1 MRRHIVSHS
10 HPQAIEMTSGSIWKN
25 MLIFSLPL
33 ILAQVLQVLFNL
45 SDVAVAGKFADYKA
59 LGAVGSTSLL
69 VSLFIGFLLGMGNG
83 VNVCAARRL
92 GAGDERGTERT
103 VCSSFMMC
111 FLIGTIVGLLCF
123 VFSRPLLE
131 LLHTKDEFIDGAEL
145 YLKIYSLGM
154 PAMGIFNFG
163 NGVLSACG
171 ETKRPL
177 TYLTIAGVLNV
188 ILNLFF
194 VIVCGKAADGVA
206 IASVI
211 AEYLSAFLIVRHLV
225 TRRDSCRLRFS
236 RSYIDAGC
244 CRNVLMLGIPSGIQS
259 AIFAVANLFVQS
271 GVNSFDAMLVSGN
284 SAAANADTLI
294 YNVMAAF
301 YLGCS
306 SFVSRNL
313 GAGEYGRVKK
323 SCIVGLVYS
332 FAVGALLGGLLL
344 IFGRE
349 FLSVFANEPEVID
362 CGMERIRIMGWS
374 YAISALMDCPIAAS
388 RGIGKTVVPTV
399 IVIIGS
405 CVFRVAWVYTVF
417 AYFRTITSLYLLYS
431 FSWVIT
437 AAAEITYFVICYK
450 RMVKLAE
457 SGVH

>member
-1 MRRHIVSHS
+1 
-10 HPQAIEMTSGSIWKN
+10 MTSGSIWRN
-25 MLIFSLPL
+25 LLVFSLPL

-92 GAGDERGTERT
+92 GAGDARGTERT
-103 VCSSFMMC
+103 VCSSFVMC
-111 FLIGTIVGLLCF
+111 VLIGVVVGVLCF

-131 LLHTKDEFIDGAEL
+131 LLRTKDEFIDGAEL
-145 YLKIYSLGM
+145 YLKIYALGM

-163 NGVLSACG
+163 NGVLSASG

-211 AEYLSAFLIVRHLV
+211 SEYLSAFLIVRHLV
-225 TRRDSCRLRFS
+225 MRRDSCRLRFS
-236 RSYIDAGC
+236 RAYIDTDC
-244 CRNVLMLGIPSGIQS
+244 CRSVLMLGIPSGIQS

-301 YLGCS
+301 YVGCP

-313 GAGEYGRVKK
+313 GAGKHDRVKK
-323 SCIVGLVYS
+323 SYIVGLVYS

-349 FLSVFANEPEVID
+349 FLSVFANEPEVIE
-362 CGMERIRIMGWS
+362 CGMERIHIMGWS
-374 YAISALMDCPIAAS
+374 YALSAFMDCTIAAS

-399 IVIIGS
+399 IVILGS

-437 AAAEITYFVICYK
+437 ATAEITYFVICYK
-450 RMVKLAE
+450 RIVKLAE

>member
-1 MRRHIVSHS
+1 MRRHFVSHS
-10 HPQAIEMTSGSIWKN
+10 HSHAIEMTSGSIWRN
-25 MLIFSLPL
+25 LLVFSLPL

-92 GAGDERGTERT
+92 GAGDARGTERT
-103 VCSSFMMC
+103 VCSSFVMC
-111 FLIGTIVGLLCF
+111 VLIGVVVGVLCF

-131 LLHTKDEFIDGAEL
+131 LLRTKDEFIDGAEL
-145 YLKIYSLGM
+145 YLKIYALGM

-163 NGVLSACG
+163 NGVLSASG

-211 AEYLSAFLIVRHLV
+211 SEYLSAFLIVRHLV
-225 TRRDSCRLRFS
+225 MRRDSCRLRFS
-236 RSYIDAGC
+236 RAYIDTDC
-244 CRNVLMLGIPSGIQS
+244 CRSVLMLGIPSGIQS

-301 YLGCS
+301 YVGCP

-313 GAGEYGRVKK
+313 GAGKHDRVKK
-323 SCIVGLVYS
+323 SYIVGLVYS

-349 FLSVFANEPEVID
+349 FLSVFANEPEVIE
-362 CGMERIRIMGWS
+362 CGMERIHIMGWS
-374 YAISALMDCPIAAS
+374 YALSAFMDCTIAAS

-399 IVIIGS
+399 IVILGS

-437 AAAEITYFVICYK
+437 ATAEITYFVICYK
-450 RMVKLAE
+450 RIVKLAE

>member
-1 MRRHIVSHS
+1 
-10 HPQAIEMTSGSIWKN
+10 
-25 MLIFSLPL
+25 
-33 ILAQVLQVLFNL
+33 
-45 SDVAVAGKFADYKA
+45 
-59 LGAVGSTSLL
+59 
-69 VSLFIGFLLGMGNG
+69 
-83 VNVCAARRL
+83 
-92 GAGDERGTERT
+92 
-103 VCSSFMMC
+103 MC
-111 FLIGTIVGLLCF
+111 VLIGVVVGVLCF
-123 VFSRPLLE
+123 AFSRPLLE
-131 LLHTKDEFIDGAEL
+131 LLRTKDEFIDGAEL
-145 YLKIYSLGM
+145 YLKIYALGM

-211 AEYLSAFLIVRHLV
+211 SEYLSAVLIVRHLV
-225 TRRDSCRLRFS
+225 MRRDSCRLRFS
-236 RSYIDAGC
+236 RAYIDADC
-244 CRNVLMLGIPSGIQS
+244 CRSVLMLGIPSGIQS

-301 YLGCS
+301 YVGCS

-313 GAGEYGRVKK
+313 GAGKYDRVKK
-323 SCIVGLVYS
+323 SYIVGLVYS

-349 FLSVFANEPEVID
+349 FLSVFANEPEVIE
-362 CGMERIRIMGWS
+362 CGMERIHIMGWS
-374 YAISALMDCPIAAS
+374 YAISAFMDCTIAAS
-388 RGIGKTVVPTV
+388 RGIGKAVVPTV
-399 IVIIGS
+399 IVILGS

-437 AAAEITYFVICYK
+437 STAEITYFVICYK
-450 RMVKLAE
+450 RIVKLAE

>member
-1 MRRHIVSHS
+1 MKKKHEID
-10 HPQAIEMTSGSIWKN
+10 MTGGPLAVNI
-25 MLIFSLPL
+25 LLFSLPL
-33 ILAQVLQVLFNL
+33 MMSQILEVLFNL
-45 SDVAVAGKFADYKA
+45 SDVAIAGKFADYRA
-59 LGAVGSTSLL
+59 LGAVGSTTLL

-92 GAGDERGTERT
+92 GAGDARGTERT
-103 VCSSFMMC
+103 VCSSFVMC
-111 FLIGTIVGLLCF
+111 VLIGVVVGVLCF
-123 VFSRPLLE
+123 AFSRPLLE
-131 LLHTKDEFIDGAEL
+131 LLRTKDEFIDGAEL
-145 YLKIYSLGM
+145 YLKIYALGM

-163 NGVLSACG
+163 NGVLSASG

-211 AEYLSAFLIVRHLV
+211 SEYLSAFLIVRHLV
-225 TRRDSCRLRFS
+225 MRRDSCRLRFS
-236 RSYIDAGC
+236 RAYIDADC
-244 CRNVLMLGIPSGIQS
+244 CRSVLMLGIPSGIQS

-301 YLGCS
+301 YVGCS

-313 GAGEYGRVKK
+313 GAGKHDRVKK
-323 SCIVGLVYS
+323 SYVVGLVYS
-332 FAVGALLGGLLL
+332 FAVGSLLGGLLL

-349 FLSVFANEPEVID
+349 FLSVFANEPEVIE
-362 CGMERIRIMGWS
+362 CGMERIHIMGWS
-374 YAISALMDCPIAAS
+374 YAISAFMDCTIAAS
-388 RGIGKTVVPTV
+388 RGIGKAVVPTV
-399 IVIIGS
+399 IVILGS

-437 AAAEITYFVICYK
+437 ATAEITYFVICYK
-450 RMVKLAE
+450 RIVKLAE